1 MKKKL
6 TAADRPQFH
15 RDAAKMM
22 DGLDI
27 QIGEPDAAA
36 VILCSRAVD
45 FDPETNV
52 LWELEANK
60 SAVRPDVHCSTCDS
74 VVALSNHVYAR
85 YLVMDKKPRI
95 CCTACLPTLRLP

>member
-74 VVALSNHVYAR
+74 VVALSTTSTRGIWSWTRNRASVA
-85 YLVMDKKPRI
+85 PR
-95 CCTACLPTLRLP
+95 AC